1 MNIHEFKENIKKVVV
16 SGDMSSEEAE
26 RLLSGIVED
35 ISKSNQNIESI
46 HQDVKQKMR
55 MRARKIN
62 GTLKLPL

>member
-1 MNIHEFKENIKKVVV
+1 MNIHEFKENIKKMVA

-26 RLLSGIVED
+26 RLLSDIVED

-46 HQDVKQKMR
+46 QQDVKQKMR

>member
-1 MNIHEFKENIKKVVV
+1 MNIHEFKENIKKMVA
-16 SGDMSSEEAE
+16 SGDMSPEEAE

-46 HQDVKQKMR
+46 QQDVKQKMR

>member
-1 MNIHEFKENIKKVVV
+1 MNIHEFKENIKKMVA
-16 SGDMSSEEAE
+16 SGEEAE

-46 HQDVKQKMR
+46 QQDVKQKMR